1 MITPEKRTLD
11 EPEVRSES
19 KKPNNSTHVKGV
31 AAIKAEYLV
40 PTSSLTVVE
49 YDDDEAE
56 GGDRDREGESKPRNK
71 KKQKGQNHKR
81 DLKQKKDI
89 IKLCPSLIDPEDDR
103 ICQVGADKC
112 RFHHDIASY
121 LESKPQDIDGI

>member
-11 EPEVRSES
+11 EPEVGSES

-56 GGDRDREGESKPRNK
+56 GGDREGESSQEIRRNK
-71 KKQKGQNHKR
+71 R
-81 DLKQKKDI
+81 DKTTNVI
-89 IKLCPSLIDPEDDR
+89 
-103 ICQVGADKC
+103 
-112 RFHHDIASY
+112 
-121 LESKPQDIDGI
+121 

>member
-11 EPEVRSES
+11 EPEVGSES

-56 GGDRDREGESKPRNK
+56 GGDREGESKPRNK
-71 KKQKGQNHKR
+71 KKQKGQTTNV
-81 DLKQKKDI
+81 I
-89 IKLCPSLIDPEDDR
+89 
-103 ICQVGADKC
+103 
-112 RFHHDIASY
+112 
-121 LESKPQDIDGI
+121 